1 MSLTPRELEMP
12 PTPRLLASVSFTYS
26 GGRLGPQPSSPA
38 PIRKSSLAVGKT
50 WGFREESLM
59 EGSPGLSEMQRN
71 RVEGEMGVGASWGWT
86 LGRWEN

>member
-1 MSLTPRELEMP
+1 
-12 PTPRLLASVSFTYS
+12 
-26 GGRLGPQPSSPA
+26 
-38 PIRKSSLAVGKT
+38 
-50 WGFREESLM
+50 M